1 MKESLTGGKADNIP
15 RVCFDKRQLAIGKR
29 IEREHT
35 KNSKIAEEIARDH
48 LTEDPNYYKKLKKVK
63 L

>member
-1 MKESLTGGKADNIP
+1 MKEYLKGGKGNKIP
-15 RVCFDKRQLAIGKR
+15 KECFDKKQLAIGKR

-48 LTEDPNYYKKLKKVK
+48 LTEDPNYYKKLKKAR

>member
-1 MKESLTGGKADNIP
+1 MKEFLHGGKGDKIP
-15 RVCFDKRQLAIGKR
+15 RVSFDKTQLAIGKR

-48 LTEDPNYYKKLKKVK
+48 LTEDPNYYKKLEKAK